1 MNNNLYKKPRLPRK
15 LKKAVKRILVM
26 KANNDGTWD
35 VTINLYLKHDN
46 KWNIKANTMVSF
58 NGRRVIFPNK
68 RGRLIQLVMNG
79 N

>member
-1 MNNNLYKKPRLPRK
+1 MNVFKKSRLPRK

-26 KANNDGTWD
+26 KDNDDGTMD
-35 VTINLYLKHDN
+35 VTINLHLKHNN

-58 NGRRVIFPNK
+58 DGRRVIFPNK
-68 RGRLIQLVMNG
+68 QGRLIQLLINS

>member
-1 MNNNLYKKPRLPRK
+1 MNVLKKSRLPRK

-26 KANNDGTWD
+26 KDNDDGTMD
-35 VTINLYLKHDN
+35 VTINLHLKHDN

-58 NGRRVIFPNK
+58 DGRRVIFPNK
-68 RGRLIQLVMNG
+68 QGRIIQLEINS